1 MNERVR
7 WLRLRMCKKILRRM
21 VKNGKRNLRNKEMEC
36 YSMNEEKRTRKRLK
50 EQNKKVTD
58 GLREKKKI
66 IENVTEQEPI

>member
-1 MNERVR
+1 
-7 WLRLRMCKKILRRM
+7 M

-50 EQNKKVTD
+50 EQNKKVKD

>member
-21 VKNGKRNLRNKEMEC
+21 VKNGKRNLRYKELES

>member
-21 VKNGKRNLRNKEMEC
+21 VKNGKRNLRNKEMES

>member
-1 MNERVR
+1 
-7 WLRLRMCKKILRRM
+7 M
-21 VKNGKRNLRNKEMEC
+21 VKNGKRNLRNKEMES